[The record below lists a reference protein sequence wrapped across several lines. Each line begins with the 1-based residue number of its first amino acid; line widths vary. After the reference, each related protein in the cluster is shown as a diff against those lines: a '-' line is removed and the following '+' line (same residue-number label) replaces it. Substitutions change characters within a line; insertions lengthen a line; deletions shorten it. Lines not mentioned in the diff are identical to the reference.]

1 MGKKDEEESEWDEKE
16 EEEKEAEA
24 EKETEAEM
32 EEKEEE
38 EEEWNKLCL
47 RSDLRRDPEITQ
59 QRFHEFVTR
68 CVLFLTSVAWKILY
82 LVLIEIARSQ

>member
-1 MGKKDEEESEWDEKE
+1 
-16 EEEKEAEA
+16 
-24 EKETEAEM
+24 M

-47 RSDLRRDPEITQ
+47 RSDLQRDPEITQ

-68 CVLFLTSVAWKILY
+68 CVLF
-82 LVLIEIARSQ
+82 